1 MSLTITGIIVLV
13 AALLVV
19 SGTSLLKAV
28 DMSNRWKNTIA
39 VVLSAVAG
47 AATVFIENG
56 MDFSSLAGE
65 SILQTALLVYGA
77 SQIFY
82 NFILKGTG
90 VEAKLADS
98 GFHGTGGRHRED

>member
-1 MSLTITGIIVLV
+1 MSPVVIGIIVLV

-19 SGTSLLKAV
+19 VGTSLLKAV
-28 DMSNRWKNTIA
+28 DMSTRTKNIIA
-39 VVLSAVAG
+39 VVLSAIAG

-56 MDFSSLAGE
+56 LDFSNLAGE
-65 SILQTALLVYGA
+65 GILQTALVVYGA

-90 VEAKLADS
+90 VEAKLADR
-98 GFHGTGGRHRED
+98 GFHGTGGRHRDE

>member
-1 MSLTITGIIVLV
+1 MSLIVTGIVVLV

-19 SGTSLLKAV
+19 IGTSLLKAV
-28 DMSNRWKNTIA
+28 DMSARWKNTIA
-39 VVLSAVAG
+39 VVLSAIAG

-56 MDFSSLAGE
+56 LDFSALAGE
-65 SILQTALLVYGA
+65 SILNTALLVYGA

-98 GFHGTGGRHRED
+98 GFHGTGGKHREN

>member
-1 MSLTITGIIVLV
+1 MSLTLTGIIVLV

-19 SGTSLLKAV
+19 VGTSLLKAV
-28 DMSNRWKNTIA
+28 DMSTRVKNVIA
-39 VVLSAVAG
+39 VVLSSIAG
-47 AATVFIENG
+47 ALTVFIDNG
-56 MDFSSLAGE
+56 WDFSQLAGE
-65 SILQTALLVYGA
+65 SILQTALVVYGA